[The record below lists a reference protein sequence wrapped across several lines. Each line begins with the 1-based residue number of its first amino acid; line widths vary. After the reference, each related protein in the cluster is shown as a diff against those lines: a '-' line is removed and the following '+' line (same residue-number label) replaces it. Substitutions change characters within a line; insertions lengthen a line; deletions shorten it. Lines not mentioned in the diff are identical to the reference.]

1 MGQRIRY
8 NFNLLLFLTA
18 GILAMVFSDECAQAK
33 VKTTIKNGVCI
44 VSGKGAMTDDTSYNK
59 KIKKVIIKDGVTS
72 LPEEAFAGCLKLK
85 EISIADSVK
94 SIGACAF
101 MQTDLREITIPNSV
115 KKLGNSVLSS
125 CKKLT
130 KIKMPG
136 NVKITYESD
145 QYFPVV
151 QFDVDSPVK
160 TIELTSSLNLEIFMY
175 LSAENIVASK
185 NDPKYTSIDGILYT
199 KDGKSLVRIPNLRK
213 KAVIVDGCE
222 EFCTAAVEW
231 AGDDDGDPYMGCED
245 LKAITLPES
254 IQTINTKKHLTRW
267 GICPYTEDSIL
278 EKKEYI
284 SFTIA
289 NKNMPWERVSLL
301 HKKFNT
307 PYKNLQKEVP
317 AVFGPGAEQGFITT
331 KDGTVLLKYI
341 GKDDNVC
348 IPQGITKIEKNA
360 FASSTLKNVVFP
372 KRLEKIGG
380 NAFVNCKNLT
390 KVTIPGSVKVV
401 DGFRESGIRELTL
414 EEGIQKIAENAFCE
428 CSQLTSVTLPDSVT
442 SAAGF
447 ARCKNLKKVILGKN
461 VHTIDFYAFN
471 RTSLAE
477 IIIPK
482 SVDIIDQDAFSK
494 CKNLKKITFKG
505 TPSDISPYAFD
516 GTAVVTEPGS
526 IKTQY
531 TWAVLDCLKSTR
543 KKSVFNGTFHC
554 LRLKDADGYEL
565 QISSTKKFTKKTA
578 KTFAIKKDGKR
589 VCRNLKLPN
598 DLYLRIRP
606 YKLTGSEK
614 TYGKWTYADYDT
626 WGYADES

>member
-1 MGQRIRY
+1 MMNQRKRSIL
-8 NFNLLLFLTA
+8 FLLFTA
-18 GILAMVFSDECAQAK
+18 GLFAGVLFCTETTQAK
-33 VKTTIKNGVCI
+33 VKTTIKNGVCT

-130 KIKMPG
+130 KVKMPG
-136 NVKITYESD
+136 NVKIIYGSD
-145 QYFPVV
+145 EYFPVF

-160 TIELTSSLNLEIFMY
+160 TIELTRILNLEIFMY
-175 LSAENIVASK
+175 LSAENIVVSK
-185 NDPKYTSIDGILYT
+185 NDPKYTSIDGLLYT

-213 KAVIVDGCE
+213 KAVIADGCE
-222 EFCTAAVEW
+222 EFCTTAVEW

-245 LKAITLPES
+245 LKTIVLPES
-254 IQTINTKKHLTRW
+254 IRTINTKKHLTRW
-267 GICPYTEDSIL
+267 GTSSYAEEHHTD
-278 EKKEYI
+278 KTDYI

-289 NKNMPWERVSLL
+289 NKNMPWEQVSLL

-307 PYKNLQKEVP
+307 PYETLQKEVP
-317 AVFGPGAEQGFITT
+317 AVFGPGAEQGFITP
-331 KDGTVLLKYI
+331 KDGTVLLKYV

-372 KRLEKIGG
+372 EGLEKIGE
-380 NAFVNCKNLT
+380 NAFANCKKLT
-390 KVTIPGSVKVV
+390 KVT
-401 DGFRESGIRELTL
+401 
-414 EEGIQKIAENAFCE
+414 
-428 CSQLTSVTLPDSVT
+428 
-442 SAAGF
+442 
-447 ARCKNLKKVILGKN
+447 
-461 VHTIDFYAFN
+461 
-471 RTSLAE
+471 
-477 IIIPK
+477 IPK

-516 GTAVVTEPGS
+516 GTAVVSEPGS

-531 TWAVLDCLKSTR
+531 TWAVLDRLKSTR

-554 LRLKDADGYEL
+554 LRLKSADGYEL
-565 QISSTKKFTKKTA
+565 QISSTKKFTKKTT
-578 KTFAIKKDGKR
+578 KTFAVKKDGKR

-626 WGYADES
+626 WGYADET

>member
-1 MGQRIRY
+1 MMNQRKRSIL
-8 NFNLLLFLTA
+8 FLLFTA
-18 GILAMVFSDECAQAK
+18 GLFAGVLFCTETTQAK
-33 VKTTIKNGVCI
+33 VKTTIKNGVCT

-130 KIKMPG
+130 KVKMPG
-136 NVKITYESD
+136 NVKIIYGSD
-145 QYFPVV
+145 EYFPVF

-175 LSAENIVASK
+175 LSAENIVVSK
-185 NDPKYTSIDGILYT
+185 NDPKYTSIDGLLYS

-213 KAVIVDGCE
+213 EAVIADGCE
-222 EFCTAAVEW
+222 EFCTTAVEW

-245 LKAITLPES
+245 LKTIVLPES
-254 IQTINTKKHLTRW
+254 IRTINTKKHLTRW
-267 GICPYTEDSIL
+267 GTSSYAEEHHTD
-278 EKKEYI
+278 KTDYI

-289 NKNMPWERVSLL
+289 NKNMPWEQVSLL

-307 PYKNLQKEVP
+307 PYETLQKEVP
-317 AVFGPGAEQGFITT
+317 AVFGPGAEQGFITP
-331 KDGTVLLKYI
+331 KDGTVLLKYV

-348 IPQGITKIEKNA
+348 IPQEITKIEKNA

-372 KRLEKIGG
+372 EGLEKIGE
-380 NAFVNCKNLT
+380 NAFANCKKLT
-390 KVTIPGSVKVV
+390 KVT
-401 DGFRESGIRELTL
+401 
-414 EEGIQKIAENAFCE
+414 
-428 CSQLTSVTLPDSVT
+428 
-442 SAAGF
+442 
-447 ARCKNLKKVILGKN
+447 
-461 VHTIDFYAFN
+461 
-471 RTSLAE
+471 
-477 IIIPK
+477 IPK

-516 GTAVVTEPGS
+516 GTAVVSEPGS

-531 TWAVLDCLKSTR
+531 TWAVLDRLKSTR

-554 LRLKDADGYEL
+554 LRLKSADGYEL
-565 QISSTKKFTKKTA
+565 QISSTKKFTKKTT
-578 KTFAIKKDGKR
+578 KTFAVKKDGKR

-606 YKLTGSEK
+606 YKLMGSEK
-614 TYGKWTYADYDT
+614 TYGKWTYADYDP
-626 WGYADES
+626 WSYADES

>member
-1 MGQRIRY
+1 MMNQRKRSIL
-8 NFNLLLFLTA
+8 FLLFTA
-18 GILAMVFSDECAQAK
+18 GLFSFVLFCTETTQAK
-33 VKTTIKNGVCI
+33 VKTTIKNGVCT

-130 KIKMPG
+130 KVKMPG
-136 NVKITYESD
+136 NVKIIYGSD
-145 QYFPVV
+145 EYFPVF

-175 LSAENIVASK
+175 LSAENIVVSK
-185 NDPKYTSIDGILYT
+185 NDPKYTSIDGLLYT

-213 KAVIVDGCE
+213 KAVIADGCE
-222 EFCTAAVEW
+222 EFCTTAVEW

-245 LKAITLPES
+245 LKTIVLPES
-254 IQTINTKKHLTRW
+254 IRTINTKKHLTRW
-267 GICPYTEDSIL
+267 GTSSYAEEHHTD
-278 EKKEYI
+278 KTDYI

-289 NKNMPWERVSLL
+289 NKNMPWEQVSLL

-307 PYKNLQKEVP
+307 PYETLQKEVP
-317 AVFGPGAEQGFITT
+317 AVFGPGAEQGFITP
-331 KDGTVLLKYI
+331 KDGTVLLKYV

-372 KRLEKIGG
+372 EGLEKIGE
-380 NAFVNCKNLT
+380 NAFANCKKLT
-390 KVTIPGSVKVV
+390 KVT
-401 DGFRESGIRELTL
+401 
-414 EEGIQKIAENAFCE
+414 
-428 CSQLTSVTLPDSVT
+428 
-442 SAAGF
+442 
-447 ARCKNLKKVILGKN
+447 
-461 VHTIDFYAFN
+461 
-471 RTSLAE
+471 
-477 IIIPK
+477 IPK

-516 GTAVVTEPGS
+516 GTAVVSEPGS

-531 TWAVLDCLKSTR
+531 TWAVLDRLKSTR

-554 LRLKDADGYEL
+554 LRLKSADGYEL
-565 QISSTKKFTKKTA
+565 QISSTKKFTKKTT
-578 KTFAIKKDGKR
+578 KTFAVKKDGKR

-598 DLYLRIRP
+598 DLYIRIRP

-626 WGYADES
+626 WGYADET

>member
-1 MGQRIRY
+1 MMNQRKRSIL
-8 NFNLLLFLTA
+8 FLLFTA
-18 GILAMVFSDECAQAK
+18 GLFAGVLFCTETTQAK
-33 VKTTIKNGVCI
+33 VKTTIKNGVCT

-130 KIKMPG
+130 KVKMPG
-136 NVKITYESD
+136 NVKIIYGSD
-145 QYFPVV
+145 EYFPVF

-175 LSAENIVASK
+175 LSAENIVVSK
-185 NDPKYTSIDGILYT
+185 NGPKYTSIDGLLYT

-213 KAVIVDGCE
+213 KAVIADGCE
-222 EFCTAAVEW
+222 EFCTTAVEW

-245 LKAITLPES
+245 LKTIVLPES
-254 IQTINTKKHLTRW
+254 IRTINTKKHLTRW
-267 GICPYTEDSIL
+267 GTSSYAEEHHTD
-278 EKKEYI
+278 KTDYI

-289 NKNMPWERVSLL
+289 NKNMPWEQVSLL

-307 PYKNLQKEVP
+307 PYETLQKEVP
-317 AVFGPGAEQGFITT
+317 AVFGPGAEQGFITP
-331 KDGTVLLKYI
+331 KDGTVLLKYV

-348 IPQGITKIEKNA
+348 IPQEITKIEKNA

-372 KRLEKIGG
+372 EGLEKIGE
-380 NAFVNCKNLT
+380 NAFANCKKLT
-390 KVTIPGSVKVV
+390 KVT
-401 DGFRESGIRELTL
+401 
-414 EEGIQKIAENAFCE
+414 
-428 CSQLTSVTLPDSVT
+428 
-442 SAAGF
+442 
-447 ARCKNLKKVILGKN
+447 
-461 VHTIDFYAFN
+461 
-471 RTSLAE
+471 
-477 IIIPK
+477 IPK

-516 GTAVVTEPGS
+516 GTAVVSEPGS

-531 TWAVLDCLKSTR
+531 TWAVLDRLKSTR

-554 LRLKDADGYEL
+554 LRLKSADGYEL
-565 QISSTKKFTKKTA
+565 QISSTKKFTKKTT
-578 KTFAIKKDGKR
+578 KTFAVKKNGKR

-626 WGYADES
+626 WGYADET

>member
-1 MGQRIRY
+1 MMNQRKRSIL
-8 NFNLLLFLTA
+8 FLLFTA
-18 GILAMVFSDECAQAK
+18 GLFAGVLFCTETTPAK
-33 VKTTIKNGVCI
+33 VKTTIKNEVCT
-44 VSGKGAMTDDTSYNK
+44 VSGKGAMTKPKSYNQ
-59 KIKKVIIKDGVTS
+59 KIKKVVIQNGVTS
-72 LPEEAFAGCLKLK
+72 LPVEAFAGCLKLK
-85 EISIADSVK
+85 EVSIADSVK

-136 NVKITYESD
+136 NVKIIYGSD
-145 QYFPVV
+145 QYYPVF

-175 LSAENIVASK
+175 LSAENIVVSK
-185 NDPKYTSIDGILYT
+185 NDPKYTSIDGLLYT

-213 KAVIVDGCE
+213 KAVIADGCE
-222 EFCTAAVEW
+222 EFCTTAVEW

-245 LKAITLPES
+245 LKTIALPES

-267 GICPYTEDSIL
+267 GTSSYAKDHYTD
-278 EKKEYI
+278 KTDYI

-289 NKNMPWERVSLL
+289 NKNMPWEQVSLL

-307 PYKNLQKEVP
+307 PYETLQKEVP
-317 AVFGPGAEQGFITT
+317 AVFGPGAEQGFITS
-331 KDGTVLLKYI
+331 KDGTVLLKYV

-360 FASSTLKNVVFP
+360 FA
-372 KRLEKIGG
+372 
-380 NAFVNCKNLT
+380 NCKKLT
-390 KVTIPGSVKVV
+390 KVTIP
-401 DGFRESGIRELTL
+401 
-414 EEGIQKIAENAFCE
+414 
-428 CSQLTSVTLPDSVT
+428 DSVA
-442 SAAGF
+442 SVAGF
-447 ARCKNLKKVILGKN
+447 THCKKLERVVLGKN
-461 VHTIDFYAFN
+461 VRAIGESAFSG
-471 RTSLAE
+471 TSLTE
-477 IIIPK
+477 ITIPK
-482 SVDIIDQDAFSK
+482 RVNTIDQDAFSK

-531 TWAVLDCLKSTR
+531 TWAVLDRLKSTR

-554 LRLKDADGYEL
+554 LRLKSADGYEL
-565 QISSTKKFTKKTA
+565 QISSTKKFTKKTT
-578 KTFAIKKDGKR
+578 KTFAVKKNGKR
-589 VCRNLKLPN
+589 VCRDLKLPN

-606 YKLTGSEK
+606 YKLTGGVKS
-614 TYGKWTYADYDT
+614 YGKWTYADYDPWSYT
-626 WGYADES
+626 DGS

>member
-1 MGQRIRY
+1 MMNQRKRSIL
-8 NFNLLLFLTA
+8 FLLFTA
-18 GILAMVFSDECAQAK
+18 GLFAGVLFCTETTQAK
-33 VKTTIKNGVCI
+33 VKTTIKNGVCT

-130 KIKMPG
+130 KVKMPG
-136 NVKITYESD
+136 NVKIIYGSD
-145 QYFPVV
+145 EYFPVF

-175 LSAENIVASK
+175 LSAENIVVSK
-185 NDPKYTSIDGILYT
+185 NDPKYTSIDGLLYS

-213 KAVIVDGCE
+213 EAVIADGCE
-222 EFCTAAVEW
+222 EFCTTAVEW

-245 LKAITLPES
+245 LKTIVLPES
-254 IQTINTKKHLTRW
+254 IRTINTKKHLTRW
-267 GICPYTEDSIL
+267 GTSSYAEEHHTD
-278 EKKEYI
+278 KTDYI

-289 NKNMPWERVSLL
+289 NKNMPWEQVSLL

-307 PYKNLQKEVP
+307 PYETLQKEVP
-317 AVFGPGAEQGFITT
+317 AVFGPGAEQGFITP
-331 KDGTVLLKYI
+331 KDGTVLLKYV

-348 IPQGITKIEKNA
+348 IPQEITKIEKNA

-372 KRLEKIGG
+372 EGLEKIGE
-380 NAFVNCKNLT
+380 NAFANCKKLT
-390 KVTIPGSVKVV
+390 KVT
-401 DGFRESGIRELTL
+401 
-414 EEGIQKIAENAFCE
+414 
-428 CSQLTSVTLPDSVT
+428 
-442 SAAGF
+442 
-447 ARCKNLKKVILGKN
+447 
-461 VHTIDFYAFN
+461 
-471 RTSLAE
+471 
-477 IIIPK
+477 IPK

-531 TWAVLDCLKSTR
+531 TWAVLDRLKSTR

-554 LRLKDADGYEL
+554 LRLKSADGYEL
-565 QISSTKKFTKKTA
+565 QISSTKKFTKKTT
-578 KTFAIKKDGKR
+578 KTFAVKKDGKR
-589 VCRNLKLPN
+589 VCRGLKLPN

-606 YKLTGSEK
+606 YKLTGGVKS
-614 TYGKWTYADYDT
+614 YGKRTYADYDP
-626 WGYADES
+626 WSYADES

>member
-1 MGQRIRY
+1 MRKRTRY
-8 NFNLLLFLTA
+8 NFNLLLLLTA
-18 GILAMVFSDECAQAK
+18 GIVATVFSSECAQAK
-33 VKTTIKNGVCI
+33 VKTTIKNGVCT

-130 KIKMPG
+130 KVKMPG
-136 NVKITYESD
+136 NVKIIYGSD
-145 QYFPVV
+145 EYFPVF

-175 LSAENIVASK
+175 LSAENIVVSK
-185 NDPKYTSIDGILYT
+185 IDPKYTSIDGLLYT

-213 KAVIVDGCE
+213 KAVIADGCE
-222 EFCTAAVEW
+222 EFCTTAVEW

-245 LKAITLPES
+245 LKTIVLPES
-254 IQTINTKKHLTRW
+254 IRTINTKKHLTHW
-267 GICPYTEDSIL
+267 GTSSYAEEHHTD
-278 EKKEYI
+278 KTDYI

-289 NKNMPWERVSLL
+289 NKNMPWEQVSLL

-307 PYKNLQKEVP
+307 PYETLQKEVP
-317 AVFGPGAEQGFITT
+317 AVFGPGAEQGFITP
-331 KDGTVLLKYI
+331 KDGTVLLKYV
-341 GKDDNVC
+341 GKYDNVC

-372 KRLEKIGG
+372 EGLEKIGE
-380 NAFVNCKNLT
+380 NAFANCKKLT
-390 KVTIPGSVKVV
+390 KVT
-401 DGFRESGIRELTL
+401 
-414 EEGIQKIAENAFCE
+414 
-428 CSQLTSVTLPDSVT
+428 
-442 SAAGF
+442 
-447 ARCKNLKKVILGKN
+447 
-461 VHTIDFYAFN
+461 
-471 RTSLAE
+471 
-477 IIIPK
+477 IPK

-516 GTAVVTEPGS
+516 GTAVVSEPGS

-531 TWAVLDCLKSTR
+531 TWAVLDRLKSTR

-554 LRLKDADGYEL
+554 LRLKSADGYEL
-565 QISSTKKFTKKTA
+565 QISSTKKFTKKTT
-578 KTFAIKKDGKR
+578 KTFAVKKDGKR

-626 WGYADES
+626 WGYADET

>member
-1 MGQRIRY
+1 MMNQRKRSIL
-8 NFNLLLFLTA
+8 FLLFTA
-18 GILAMVFSDECAQAK
+18 GLFAGVLFCTETTQAK
-33 VKTTIKNGVCI
+33 VKTTIKNGVCT

-130 KIKMPG
+130 KVKMPG
-136 NVKITYESD
+136 NVKIIYGSD
-145 QYFPVV
+145 EYFPVF

-175 LSAENIVASK
+175 LSAENIVVSK
-185 NDPKYTSIDGILYT
+185 NDPKYTSIDGLLYT

-213 KAVIVDGCE
+213 KAVIADGCE
-222 EFCTAAVEW
+222 EFCTTAVEW

-245 LKAITLPES
+245 LKTIVLSES
-254 IQTINTKKHLTRW
+254 IRTINTKKHLTRW
-267 GICPYTEDSIL
+267 GTSSYAEEHHTD
-278 EKKEYI
+278 KTDYI

-289 NKNMPWERVSLL
+289 NKNMPWEQVSLL

-307 PYKNLQKEVP
+307 PYETLQKEVP
-317 AVFGPGAEQGFITT
+317 AVFGPGAEQGFITP
-331 KDGTVLLKYI
+331 KDGTVLLKYV

-372 KRLEKIGG
+372 EGLEKIGE
-380 NAFVNCKNLT
+380 NAFANCKKLT
-390 KVTIPGSVKVV
+390 KVT
-401 DGFRESGIRELTL
+401 
-414 EEGIQKIAENAFCE
+414 
-428 CSQLTSVTLPDSVT
+428 
-442 SAAGF
+442 
-447 ARCKNLKKVILGKN
+447 
-461 VHTIDFYAFN
+461 
-471 RTSLAE
+471 
-477 IIIPK
+477 IPK

-516 GTAVVTEPGS
+516 GTAVVSEPGS

-531 TWAVLDCLKSTR
+531 TWAVLDRLKSTR

-554 LRLKDADGYEL
+554 LRLKSADGYEL
-565 QISSTKKFTKKTA
+565 QISSTKKFTKKTT
-578 KTFAIKKDGKR
+578 KTFAVKKDGKR

-626 WGYADES
+626 WGYADET

>member
-1 MGQRIRY
+1 MMNQRKRSIL
-8 NFNLLLFLTA
+8 FLLFTA
-18 GILAMVFSDECAQAK
+18 GLFAGVLFCTETTQAK
-33 VKTTIKNGVCI
+33 VKTTIKNGVCT

-130 KIKMPG
+130 KVKMPG
-136 NVKITYESD
+136 NVKIIYGSD
-145 QYFPVV
+145 EYFPVF

-175 LSAENIVASK
+175 LSAENIVVSK
-185 NDPKYTSIDGILYT
+185 NDPKYTSIDGLLYT

-213 KAVIVDGCE
+213 KAVIADGCE
-222 EFCTAAVEW
+222 EFCTTAVEW

-245 LKAITLPES
+245 LKTIVLPES
-254 IQTINTKKHLTRW
+254 IRTINTKKHLTRW
-267 GICPYTEDSIL
+267 GTSSYAEEHHTD
-278 EKKEYI
+278 KTDYI

-289 NKNMPWERVSLL
+289 NKNMPWEQVSLL

-307 PYKNLQKEVP
+307 PYETLQKEVP
-317 AVFGPGAEQGFITT
+317 AVFGPGAEQGFITP
-331 KDGTVLLKYI
+331 KDGTVLLKYV

-372 KRLEKIGG
+372 EVLEKIGE
-380 NAFVNCKNLT
+380 NAFANCKKLT
-390 KVTIPGSVKVV
+390 KVT
-401 DGFRESGIRELTL
+401 
-414 EEGIQKIAENAFCE
+414 
-428 CSQLTSVTLPDSVT
+428 
-442 SAAGF
+442 
-447 ARCKNLKKVILGKN
+447 
-461 VHTIDFYAFN
+461 
-471 RTSLAE
+471 
-477 IIIPK
+477 IPK

-516 GTAVVTEPGS
+516 GTAVVSEPGS

-531 TWAVLDCLKSTR
+531 TWAVLDRLKSTR

-554 LRLKDADGYEL
+554 LRLKSADGYEL
-565 QISSTKKFTKKTA
+565 QISSTKKFTKKTT
-578 KTFAIKKDGKR
+578 KTFAVKKDGKR

-626 WGYADES
+626 WGYADET

>member
-1 MGQRIRY
+1 MMNQRKRSIL
-8 NFNLLLFLTA
+8 FLLFTA
-18 GILAMVFSDECAQAK
+18 GLFAGVLFCTETTQAK
-33 VKTTIKNGVCI
+33 VKTTIKNGVCT

-130 KIKMPG
+130 KVKMPG
-136 NVKITYESD
+136 NVKIIYGSD
-145 QYFPVV
+145 EYFPVF

-175 LSAENIVASK
+175 LSAENIVVSK
-185 NDPKYTSIDGILYT
+185 NDPKYTSIDGLLYT

-213 KAVIVDGCE
+213 KAVIADGCE
-222 EFCTAAVEW
+222 EFCTTAVEW
-231 AGDDDGDPYMGCED
+231 AGDDDGDPYMGGED
-245 LKAITLPES
+245 LKTIVLPES
-254 IQTINTKKHLTRW
+254 IRTINTKKHLTRW
-267 GICPYTEDSIL
+267 GTSSYAEEHHTD
-278 EKKEYI
+278 KTDYI

-289 NKNMPWERVSLL
+289 NKNMPWEQVSLL

-307 PYKNLQKEVP
+307 PYETLQKEVP
-317 AVFGPGAEQGFITT
+317 AVFGPGAEQGFITP
-331 KDGTVLLKYI
+331 KDGTVLLKYV

-372 KRLEKIGG
+372 EGLEKIGE
-380 NAFVNCKNLT
+380 NAFANCKKLT
-390 KVTIPGSVKVV
+390 KVT
-401 DGFRESGIRELTL
+401 
-414 EEGIQKIAENAFCE
+414 
-428 CSQLTSVTLPDSVT
+428 
-442 SAAGF
+442 
-447 ARCKNLKKVILGKN
+447 
-461 VHTIDFYAFN
+461 
-471 RTSLAE
+471 
-477 IIIPK
+477 IPK

-516 GTAVVTEPGS
+516 GTAVVSEPGS

-531 TWAVLDCLKSTR
+531 TWAVLDRLKSTR

-554 LRLKDADGYEL
+554 LRLKSADGYEL
-565 QISSTKKFTKKTA
+565 QISSTKKFTKKTT
-578 KTFAIKKDGKR
+578 KTFAVKKDGKR

-626 WGYADES
+626 WGYADET

>member
-1 MGQRIRY
+1 MMNQRKRSIL
-8 NFNLLLFLTA
+8 FLLFTA
-18 GILAMVFSDECAQAK
+18 GLFAGVLFCTETSQAK
-33 VKTTIKNGVCI
+33 VKTTIKSGVCT
-44 VSGKGAMTDDTSYNK
+44 VSGKGAMTKPKSYNQ
-59 KIKKVIIKDGVTS
+59 KIKKVVIQNGVTS
-72 LPEEAFAGCLKLK
+72 LPVEAFAGCLKLK
-85 EISIADSVK
+85 EVSIADSVK

-136 NVKITYESD
+136 NVKITYGSD
-145 QYFPVV
+145 QYYPVF

-175 LSAENIVASK
+175 LSAENIVVSK
-185 NDPKYTSIDGILYT
+185 NDPKYTSIDGLLYT

-213 KAVIVDGCE
+213 KAVIADGCE
-222 EFCTAAVEW
+222 EFCTTAVEW

-245 LKAITLPES
+245 LKTIALPES

-267 GICPYTEDSIL
+267 GTSSYAEDHYTD
-278 EKKEYI
+278 KTDYI

-289 NKNMPWERVSLL
+289 NKNMPWEQVSLL

-307 PYKNLQKEVP
+307 PYETLQKEVP
-317 AVFGPGAEQGFITT
+317 AVFGPGAEQGFITS
-331 KDGTVLLKYI
+331 KDGTALLKYV

-360 FASSTLKNVVFP
+360 FA
-372 KRLEKIGG
+372 
-380 NAFVNCKNLT
+380 NCKKLT
-390 KVTIPGSVKVV
+390 KVTIP
-401 DGFRESGIRELTL
+401 
-414 EEGIQKIAENAFCE
+414 
-428 CSQLTSVTLPDSVT
+428 DSVA
-442 SAAGF
+442 SVAGF
-447 ARCKNLKKVILGKN
+447 THCKKLERVVLGKN
-461 VHTIDFYAFN
+461 VRAIGESAFSG
-471 RTSLAE
+471 TSLTE
-477 IIIPK
+477 ITIPK
-482 SVDIIDQDAFSK
+482 RVNTIDQDAFSK

-531 TWAVLDCLKSTR
+531 TWAVLDRLKSTR

-554 LRLKDADGYEL
+554 LRLKSADGYEL
-565 QISSTKKFTKKTA
+565 QISSTKKFTKKTT
-578 KTFAIKKDGKR
+578 KTFAVKKNGKR
-589 VCRNLKLPN
+589 VCRDLKLPN

-606 YKLTGSEK
+606 YKLTGGVKS
-614 TYGKWTYADYDT
+614 YGKWTYADYDPWSYT
-626 WGYADES
+626 DGS

>member
-1 MGQRIRY
+1 MKQKTQY
-8 NFNLLLFLTA
+8 YFHLLLLLTA
-18 GILAMVFSDECAQAK
+18 GFLALFFSTEPAQAK
-33 VKTTIKNGVCI
+33 VKTTIKNGVCT

-85 EISIADSVK
+85 EISIANSVK

-130 KIKMPG
+130 KVKMPG
-136 NVKITYESD
+136 NVKIIYGSD
-145 QYFPVV
+145 EYFPVF

-175 LSAENIVASK
+175 LSAENIVVSK
-185 NDPKYTSIDGILYT
+185 NDPKYTSIDGLLYT

-213 KAVIVDGCE
+213 KAVIADDCE
-222 EFCTAAVEW
+222 EFCTTAVEW

-245 LKAITLPES
+245 LKTIVLPES
-254 IQTINTKKHLTRW
+254 IRTINTKKHLTRW
-267 GICPYTEDSIL
+267 GTSSYAEDHYTD
-278 EKKEYI
+278 KTDYI

-289 NKNMPWERVSLL
+289 NKNMPWEQVSLL

-307 PYKNLQKEVP
+307 PYETLQKEVP
-317 AVFGPGAEQGFITT
+317 AVFGPGAEQGFITP
-331 KDGTVLLKYI
+331 KDGTVLLKYV

-372 KRLEKIGG
+372 EGLEKIGE
-380 NAFVNCKNLT
+380 NAFANCKKLT
-390 KVTIPGSVKVV
+390 KVT
-401 DGFRESGIRELTL
+401 
-414 EEGIQKIAENAFCE
+414 
-428 CSQLTSVTLPDSVT
+428 
-442 SAAGF
+442 
-447 ARCKNLKKVILGKN
+447 
-461 VHTIDFYAFN
+461 
-471 RTSLAE
+471 
-477 IIIPK
+477 IPK

-516 GTAVVTEPGS
+516 GTAVVSEPGS

-531 TWAVLDCLKSTR
+531 TWAVLDRLKSTR

-554 LRLKDADGYEL
+554 LRLKNADGYEL
-565 QISSTKKFTKKTA
+565 QISSTKKFTKKTT
-578 KTFAIKKDGKR
+578 KTFAVKKDGKR

-626 WGYADES
+626 WGYADET

>member
-1 MGQRIRY
+1 MMNQRKRSIL
-8 NFNLLLFLTA
+8 FLLFTA
-18 GILAMVFSDECAQAK
+18 GLFAGVLFCTETTQAK
-33 VKTTIKNGVCI
+33 VKTTIKNGVCT

-130 KIKMPG
+130 KVKMPG
-136 NVKITYESD
+136 NVKIIYGSD
-145 QYFPVV
+145 EYFPVF

-175 LSAENIVASK
+175 LSAENIVVSK
-185 NDPKYTSIDGILYT
+185 NDPKYTSIDGLLYT

-213 KAVIVDGCE
+213 KAVIADGCE
-222 EFCTAAVEW
+222 EFCTTAVEW

-245 LKAITLPES
+245 LKTIVLPES
-254 IQTINTKKHLTRW
+254 IRTINTKKHLTRW
-267 GICPYTEDSIL
+267 GTSSYAEEHHTD
-278 EKKEYI
+278 KTDYI

-289 NKNMPWERVSLL
+289 NKNMPWEQVSLL

-307 PYKNLQKEVP
+307 PYETLQKEVP
-317 AVFGPGAEQGFITT
+317 AVFGPGAEQGFITP
-331 KDGTVLLKYI
+331 KDGTVLLKYV

-372 KRLEKIGG
+372 EGLEKIGE
-380 NAFVNCKNLT
+380 NAFANCKKLT
-390 KVTIPGSVKVV
+390 KVT
-401 DGFRESGIRELTL
+401 
-414 EEGIQKIAENAFCE
+414 
-428 CSQLTSVTLPDSVT
+428 
-442 SAAGF
+442 
-447 ARCKNLKKVILGKN
+447 
-461 VHTIDFYAFN
+461 
-471 RTSLAE
+471 
-477 IIIPK
+477 IPK

-516 GTAVVTEPGS
+516 GTAVVSEPGN

-531 TWAVLDCLKSTR
+531 TWAVLDRLKSTR

-554 LRLKDADGYEL
+554 LRLKSADRYEL
-565 QISSTKKFTKKTA
+565 QISSTKKFTKKTT
-578 KTFAIKKDGKR
+578 KTFAVKKNGKR
-589 VCRNLKLPN
+589 VCRDLKLPN

-606 YKLTGSEK
+606 YKLTGGEK

-626 WGYADES
+626 WGYADET

>member
-1 MGQRIRY
+1 MMNQRKRSIL
-8 NFNLLLFLTA
+8 FLLFTA
-18 GILAMVFSDECAQAK
+18 GLFAGVLFCTETTQAK
-33 VKTTIKNGVCI
+33 VKTTIKNGVCT

-130 KIKMPG
+130 KVKMPG
-136 NVKITYESD
+136 NVKIIYGSD
-145 QYFPVV
+145 EYFPVF

-175 LSAENIVASK
+175 LSAENIVVSK
-185 NDPKYTSIDGILYT
+185 NDPKYTSIDGLLYT

-213 KAVIVDGCE
+213 KAVIADGCE
-222 EFCTAAVEW
+222 EFCTTAVEW
-231 AGDDDGDPYMGCED
+231 TGDDDGDPYMGCED
-245 LKAITLPES
+245 LKTIVLPES
-254 IQTINTKKHLTRW
+254 IRTINTKKHLTRW
-267 GICPYTEDSIL
+267 GTSSYAEEHHTD
-278 EKKEYI
+278 KTDYI

-289 NKNMPWERVSLL
+289 NKNMPWEQVSLL

-307 PYKNLQKEVP
+307 PYETLQKEVP
-317 AVFGPGAEQGFITT
+317 AVFGPGAEQGFITP
-331 KDGTVLLKYI
+331 KDGTVLLKYV

-348 IPQGITKIEKNA
+348 IPQEITKIEKNA

-372 KRLEKIGG
+372 EGLEKIGE
-380 NAFVNCKNLT
+380 NAFANCKKLT
-390 KVTIPGSVKVV
+390 KVT
-401 DGFRESGIRELTL
+401 
-414 EEGIQKIAENAFCE
+414 
-428 CSQLTSVTLPDSVT
+428 
-442 SAAGF
+442 
-447 ARCKNLKKVILGKN
+447 
-461 VHTIDFYAFN
+461 
-471 RTSLAE
+471 
-477 IIIPK
+477 IPK

-516 GTAVVTEPGS
+516 GTAVVSEPGS

-531 TWAVLDCLKSTR
+531 TWAVLDRLKSTR

-554 LRLKDADGYEL
+554 LRLKSADGYEL
-565 QISSTKKFTKKTA
+565 QISSTKKFTKKTT
-578 KTFAIKKDGKR
+578 KTFAVKKDGKR

-626 WGYADES
+626 WGYADET

>member
-1 MGQRIRY
+1 MMNQRKRSIL
-8 NFNLLLFLTA
+8 FLLFTA
-18 GILAMVFSDECAQAK
+18 GLFAGVLFYTETSQAK
-33 VKTTIKNGVCI
+33 VKTTIKSGVCT
-44 VSGKGAMTDDTSYNK
+44 VSGKGAMTKPKSYNQ
-59 KIKKVIIKDGVTS
+59 KIKKVVIQNGVTS
-72 LPEEAFAGCLKLK
+72 LPVEAFAGCLKLK
-85 EISIADSVK
+85 EVSIADSVK

-136 NVKITYESD
+136 NVKITYGSD
-145 QYFPVV
+145 QYFPVF

-160 TIELTSSLNLEIFMY
+160 TIELTSSLNLEIFRY
-175 LSAENIVASK
+175 LSAENIVVSK
-185 NDPKYTSIDGILYT
+185 NDPKYTSIDGLLYT

-213 KAVIVDGCE
+213 KAVIADGCE
-222 EFCTAAVEW
+222 EFCTTAVEW

-245 LKAITLPES
+245 LKTIALPES

-267 GICPYTEDSIL
+267 GTSSYAEDHYTD
-278 EKKEYI
+278 KTDYI

-289 NKNMPWERVSLL
+289 NKNMPWEQVSLL

-307 PYKNLQKEVP
+307 PYETLQKEVP
-317 AVFGPGAEQGFITT
+317 AVFGPGAEQGFITS
-331 KDGTVLLKYI
+331 KDGTVLLKYV

-360 FASSTLKNVVFP
+360 FA
-372 KRLEKIGG
+372 
-380 NAFVNCKNLT
+380 NCKKLT
-390 KVTIPGSVKVV
+390 KVTIP
-401 DGFRESGIRELTL
+401 
-414 EEGIQKIAENAFCE
+414 
-428 CSQLTSVTLPDSVT
+428 DSVA
-442 SAAGF
+442 SVAGF
-447 ARCKNLKKVILGKN
+447 THCKKLERVVLGKN
-461 VHTIDFYAFN
+461 VRVIGESAFSG
-471 RTSLAE
+471 TSLTE
-477 IIIPK
+477 ITIPK
-482 SVDIIDQDAFSK
+482 RVNTIDQDAFSK

-531 TWAVLDCLKSTR
+531 TWAVLDRLKSTR

-554 LRLKDADGYEL
+554 LRLKSADGYEL
-565 QISSTKKFTKKTA
+565 QISSTKKFTKKTT
-578 KTFAIKKDGKR
+578 KTFAVKKNGKR
-589 VCRNLKLPN
+589 VCRDLKLPN

-606 YKLTGSEK
+606 YKLTGGVKS
-614 TYGKWTYADYDT
+614 YGKWTYADYDPWSYT
-626 WGYADES
+626 DES

>member
-1 MGQRIRY
+1 MMNQRKRSIL
-8 NFNLLLFLTA
+8 FLLFTA
-18 GILAMVFSDECAQAK
+18 GLFAGVLFCTETTQAK
-33 VKTTIKNGVCI
+33 VKTTIKNGVCT
-44 VSGKGAMTDDTSYNK
+44 VSGKGAMTKPKSYNQ
-59 KIKKVIIKDGVTS
+59 KIKKVVIQNGVTS
-72 LPEEAFAGCLKLK
+72 LPVEAFAGCLKLK
-85 EISIADSVK
+85 EVSIADSVK

-136 NVKITYESD
+136 NVKIIYGSD
-145 QYFPVV
+145 EYFPVF

-175 LSAENIVASK
+175 LSAENIVVSK
-185 NDPKYTSIDGILYT
+185 NDPKYTSIDGLLYT

-213 KAVIVDGCE
+213 KAVIADGCE
-222 EFCTAAVEW
+222 EFCTTAVEW

-245 LKAITLPES
+245 LKTIALPES

-267 GICPYTEDSIL
+267 GTSSYAEDHYTD
-278 EKKEYI
+278 KTDYI

-289 NKNMPWERVSLL
+289 NKNMPWEQVSLL

-307 PYKNLQKEVP
+307 PYETLQKEVP
-317 AVFGPGAEQGFITT
+317 AVFGPGAEQGFITS
-331 KDGTVLLKYI
+331 KDGTVLLKYV

-360 FASSTLKNVVFP
+360 FA
-372 KRLEKIGG
+372 
-380 NAFVNCKNLT
+380 NCKKLT
-390 KVTIPGSVKVV
+390 KVTIP
-401 DGFRESGIRELTL
+401 
-414 EEGIQKIAENAFCE
+414 
-428 CSQLTSVTLPDSVT
+428 DSVA
-442 SAAGF
+442 SVAGF
-447 ARCKNLKKVILGKN
+447 THCKKLERVVLGKN
-461 VHTIDFYAFN
+461 VRAIGESAFSG
-471 RTSLAE
+471 TSLTE
-477 IIIPK
+477 ITIPER
-482 SVDIIDQDAFSK
+482 VNTIDQDAFSK

-531 TWAVLDCLKSTR
+531 TWAVLDRLKSTR

-554 LRLKDADGYEL
+554 LRLKSADGYEL
-565 QISSTKKFTKKTA
+565 QISSTKKFTKKTT
-578 KTFAIKKDGKR
+578 KTFAVKKNGKR
-589 VCRNLKLPN
+589 VCRDLKLPN
-598 DLYLRIRP
+598 YLYLRIRP
-606 YKLTGSEK
+606 YKLTGGVKS
-614 TYGKWTYADYDT
+614 YGKWTYADYDPWSYT
-626 WGYADES
+626 DES

>member
-1 MGQRIRY
+1 MMNQRKRSIL
-8 NFNLLLFLTA
+8 FLLFTA
-18 GILAMVFSDECAQAK
+18 GLFAGVLFCTETTQAK
-33 VKTTIKNGVCI
+33 VKTTIKNGVCT

-130 KIKMPG
+130 KVKMPG
-136 NVKITYESD
+136 NVKIIYGSD
-145 QYFPVV
+145 EYFPVF

-175 LSAENIVASK
+175 LSAENIVVSK
-185 NDPKYTSIDGILYT
+185 NAPKYTSIDGLLYT

-213 KAVIVDGCE
+213 KAVIADGCE
-222 EFCTAAVEW
+222 EFCTTAVEW

-245 LKAITLPES
+245 LKTIVLPES
-254 IQTINTKKHLTRW
+254 IRTINTKKHLTRW
-267 GICPYTEDSIL
+267 GTSSYAEEHHTD
-278 EKKEYI
+278 KTDYI

-289 NKNMPWERVSLL
+289 NKNMPWEQVSLL

-307 PYKNLQKEVP
+307 PYETLQKEVP
-317 AVFGPGAEQGFITT
+317 AVFGPGAEQGFITP
-331 KDGTVLLKYI
+331 KDGTVLLKYV

-372 KRLEKIGG
+372 EGLEKIGE
-380 NAFVNCKNLT
+380 NAFANCKKLT
-390 KVTIPGSVKVV
+390 KVT
-401 DGFRESGIRELTL
+401 
-414 EEGIQKIAENAFCE
+414 
-428 CSQLTSVTLPDSVT
+428 
-442 SAAGF
+442 
-447 ARCKNLKKVILGKN
+447 
-461 VHTIDFYAFN
+461 
-471 RTSLAE
+471 
-477 IIIPK
+477 IPK

-516 GTAVVTEPGS
+516 GTAVVSEPGS

-531 TWAVLDCLKSTR
+531 TWAVLDRLKSTR

-554 LRLKDADGYEL
+554 LRLKSADGYEL
-565 QISSTKKFTKKTA
+565 QISSTKKFTKKTT
-578 KTFAIKKDGKR
+578 KTFAVKKDGKR

-626 WGYADES
+626 WGYADET

>member
-1 MGQRIRY
+1 MMNQRKRSIL
-8 NFNLLLFLTA
+8 FLLFTA
-18 GILAMVFSDECAQAK
+18 GLFAGVLFCTETTQAK
-33 VKTTIKNGVCI
+33 VKTTIKNGVCT

-130 KIKMPG
+130 KVKMPG
-136 NVKITYESD
+136 NVKIIYGSD
-145 QYFPVV
+145 EYFPVF

-175 LSAENIVASK
+175 LSAENIVVSK
-185 NDPKYTSIDGILYT
+185 NDPKYTSIDGLLYS

-213 KAVIVDGCE
+213 EAVIADGCE
-222 EFCTAAVEW
+222 EFCTTAVEW

-245 LKAITLPES
+245 LKTIVLPES
-254 IQTINTKKHLTRW
+254 IRTINTKKHLTRW
-267 GICPYTEDSIL
+267 GTSSYAEEHHTD
-278 EKKEYI
+278 KTDYI

-289 NKNMPWERVSLL
+289 NKNMPWEQVSLL

-307 PYKNLQKEVP
+307 PYETLQKEVP
-317 AVFGPGAEQGFITT
+317 AVFGPGAEQGFITP
-331 KDGTVLLKYI
+331 KDGTVLLKYV

-348 IPQGITKIEKNA
+348 IPQEITKIEKNA

-372 KRLEKIGG
+372 EGLEKIGE
-380 NAFVNCKNLT
+380 NAFANCKKLT
-390 KVTIPGSVKVV
+390 KVT
-401 DGFRESGIRELTL
+401 
-414 EEGIQKIAENAFCE
+414 
-428 CSQLTSVTLPDSVT
+428 
-442 SAAGF
+442 
-447 ARCKNLKKVILGKN
+447 
-461 VHTIDFYAFN
+461 
-471 RTSLAE
+471 
-477 IIIPK
+477 IPK

-516 GTAVVTEPGS
+516 GTAVVSEPGS

-531 TWAVLDCLKSTR
+531 TWAVLDRLKSTR

-554 LRLKDADGYEL
+554 LRLKSADGYEL
-565 QISSTKKFTKKTA
+565 QISSTKKFTKKTT
-578 KTFAIKKDGKR
+578 KTFAVKKDGKR

-606 YKLTGSEK
+606 YKLAGGTKS
-614 TYGKWTYADYDT
+614 YGKWTYADYDT
-626 WGYADES
+626 WGYADET

>member
-1 MGQRIRY
+1 MMNQRKRSIL
-8 NFNLLLFLTA
+8 FLLFTA
-18 GILAMVFSDECAQAK
+18 GLFAGVLFCTETTQAK
-33 VKTTIKNGVCI
+33 VKTTIKNGVCT

-130 KIKMPG
+130 KVKMPG
-136 NVKITYESD
+136 NVKIIYGSD
-145 QYFPVV
+145 EYFPVF

-175 LSAENIVASK
+175 LSAENIVVSK
-185 NDPKYTSIDGILYT
+185 NDPKYTSIDGLLYT

-213 KAVIVDGCE
+213 KAVIADGCE
-222 EFCTAAVEW
+222 EFCTTAVEW

-245 LKAITLPES
+245 LKTIVLPES
-254 IQTINTKKHLTRW
+254 IRTINTKIHLTRW
-267 GICPYTEDSIL
+267 GTSSYAEEHHTD
-278 EKKEYI
+278 KTDYI

-289 NKNMPWERVSLL
+289 NKNMPWEQVSLL

-307 PYKNLQKEVP
+307 PYETLQKEVP
-317 AVFGPGAEQGFITT
+317 AVFGPGAEQGFITP
-331 KDGTVLLKYI
+331 KDGTVLLKYV

-348 IPQGITKIEKNA
+348 IPQEITKIEKNA

-372 KRLEKIGG
+372 EGLEKIGE
-380 NAFVNCKNLT
+380 NAFANCKKLT
-390 KVTIPGSVKVV
+390 KVT
-401 DGFRESGIRELTL
+401 
-414 EEGIQKIAENAFCE
+414 
-428 CSQLTSVTLPDSVT
+428 
-442 SAAGF
+442 
-447 ARCKNLKKVILGKN
+447 
-461 VHTIDFYAFN
+461 
-471 RTSLAE
+471 
-477 IIIPK
+477 IPK

-516 GTAVVTEPGS
+516 GTAVVSEPGS

-531 TWAVLDCLKSTR
+531 TWAVLDRLKSTR

-554 LRLKDADGYEL
+554 LRLKSADGYEL
-565 QISSTKKFTKKTA
+565 QISSTKKFTKKTT
-578 KTFAIKKDGKR
+578 KTFAVKKDGKR

-626 WGYADES
+626 WGYADET

>member
-1 MGQRIRY
+1 MMNQRKRSIL
-8 NFNLLLFLTA
+8 FLLFTA
-18 GILAMVFSDECAQAK
+18 GLFAGVLFCTETTQAK
-33 VKTTIKNGVCI
+33 VKKTIKNGVCT

-101 MQTDLREITIPNSV
+101 MQTDLRVFTIQNSV
-115 KKLGNSVLSS
+115 KKLVNRVLSS

-130 KIKMPG
+130 KVKMRG
-136 NVKITYESD
+136 IVKIIYGSD
-145 QYFPVV
+145 EYFPVF

-175 LSAENIVASK
+175 LSAENIVVSK
-185 NDPKYTSIDGILYT
+185 NDPKYTSIDGLLYT

-213 KAVIVDGCE
+213 KAVIADGCE
-222 EFCTAAVEW
+222 EFCTTAVEW

-245 LKAITLPES
+245 LKTIVLPES
-254 IQTINTKKHLTRW
+254 IRTINTKKHLTRW
-267 GICPYTEDSIL
+267 GTSSYAEEHHTD
-278 EKKEYI
+278 KTDYI

-289 NKNMPWERVSLL
+289 NKNMPWEQVSLL

-307 PYKNLQKEVP
+307 PYETLQKEVP
-317 AVFGPGAEQGFITT
+317 AVFGPGAEQGFITP
-331 KDGTVLLKYI
+331 KDGTVLLKYV

-372 KRLEKIGG
+372 EGLEKIGE
-380 NAFVNCKNLT
+380 NAFANCKKLT
-390 KVTIPGSVKVV
+390 KVT
-401 DGFRESGIRELTL
+401 
-414 EEGIQKIAENAFCE
+414 
-428 CSQLTSVTLPDSVT
+428 
-442 SAAGF
+442 
-447 ARCKNLKKVILGKN
+447 
-461 VHTIDFYAFN
+461 
-471 RTSLAE
+471 
-477 IIIPK
+477 IPK

-516 GTAVVTEPGS
+516 GTAVVSEPGS

-531 TWAVLDCLKSTR
+531 TWAVLDRLKSTR

-554 LRLKDADGYEL
+554 LRLKSADGYEL
-565 QISSTKKFTKKTA
+565 QISSTKKFTKKTT
-578 KTFAIKKDGKR
+578 KTFAVKKDGKR

-626 WGYADES
+626 WGYADET

>member
-1 MGQRIRY
+1 MRKRTRY
-8 NFNLLLFLTA
+8 NFNLLLLLTA
-18 GILAMVFSDECAQAK
+18 GIVATVFSSECAQAK

-44 VSGKGAMTDDTSYNK
+44 VSGKGAMTDDYGYNK
-59 KIKKVIIKDGVTS
+59 EIKKVIIKDGVTS

-130 KIKMPG
+130 KVKMPG
-136 NVKITYESD
+136 NVKIIYGSD
-145 QYFPVV
+145 EYFPVF

-175 LSAENIVASK
+175 LSAENIVVSK
-185 NDPKYTSIDGILYT
+185 NDPKYTSIDGLLYT

-213 KAVIVDGCE
+213 EAVIADGCE
-222 EFCTAAVEW
+222 EFCTTAVEW

-245 LKAITLPES
+245 LKTIVLPES
-254 IQTINTKKHLTRW
+254 IRTINTKKHLTRW
-267 GICPYTEDSIL
+267 GTSSYAEEHHTD
-278 EKKEYI
+278 KTDYI

-289 NKNMPWERVSLL
+289 NKNMPWEQVSLL

-307 PYKNLQKEVP
+307 PYETLQKEVP
-317 AVFGPGAEQGFITT
+317 AVFGPGAEQGFITP
-331 KDGTVLLKYI
+331 KDGTVLLKYV

-372 KRLEKIGG
+372 EGLEKIGE
-380 NAFVNCKNLT
+380 NAFANCKKLT
-390 KVTIPGSVKVV
+390 KVT
-401 DGFRESGIRELTL
+401 
-414 EEGIQKIAENAFCE
+414 
-428 CSQLTSVTLPDSVT
+428 
-442 SAAGF
+442 
-447 ARCKNLKKVILGKN
+447 
-461 VHTIDFYAFN
+461 
-471 RTSLAE
+471 
-477 IIIPK
+477 IPK

-516 GTAVVTEPGS
+516 GTAVVSEPGS

-531 TWAVLDCLKSTR
+531 TWAVLDRLKSTR

-554 LRLKDADGYEL
+554 LRLKSADGYEL
-565 QISSTKKFTKKTA
+565 QISSTKKFTKKTT
-578 KTFAIKKDGKR
+578 KTFAVKKDGKR

-626 WGYADES
+626 WGYADET

>member
-1 MGQRIRY
+1 MMNQRKRSIL
-8 NFNLLLFLTA
+8 FLLFTA
-18 GILAMVFSDECAQAK
+18 GLFAGVLFCTETTQAK
-33 VKTTIKNGVCI
+33 VKTTIKNGVCT

-130 KIKMPG
+130 KVKMPG
-136 NVKITYESD
+136 NVKIIYGSD
-145 QYFPVV
+145 EYFPVF

-175 LSAENIVASK
+175 LSAENIVVSK
-185 NDPKYTSIDGILYT
+185 NDPKYTSIDGLLYT

-213 KAVIVDGCE
+213 EAVIADGCE
-222 EFCTAAVEW
+222 EFCTTAVEW

-245 LKAITLPES
+245 LKTIVLPES
-254 IQTINTKKHLTRW
+254 IRTINTKKHLTRW
-267 GICPYTEDSIL
+267 GTSSYAEEHHTD
-278 EKKEYI
+278 KTDYI

-289 NKNMPWERVSLL
+289 NKNMPWEQVSLL

-307 PYKNLQKEVP
+307 PYETLQKEVP
-317 AVFGPGAEQGFITT
+317 AVFGPGAEQGFITP
-331 KDGTVLLKYI
+331 KDGTVLLKYV

-348 IPQGITKIEKNA
+348 IPQEITKIEKNA

-372 KRLEKIGG
+372 EGLEKIGE
-380 NAFVNCKNLT
+380 NAFANCKKLT
-390 KVTIPGSVKVV
+390 KVT
-401 DGFRESGIRELTL
+401 
-414 EEGIQKIAENAFCE
+414 
-428 CSQLTSVTLPDSVT
+428 
-442 SAAGF
+442 
-447 ARCKNLKKVILGKN
+447 
-461 VHTIDFYAFN
+461 
-471 RTSLAE
+471 
-477 IIIPK
+477 IPK

-516 GTAVVTEPGS
+516 GTAVVSEPGS

-531 TWAVLDCLKSTR
+531 TWAVLDRLKSTR

-554 LRLKDADGYEL
+554 LRLKSADGYEL
-565 QISSTKKFTKKTA
+565 QISSTKKFTKKTT
-578 KTFAIKKDGKR
+578 KTFAVKKDGKR

-626 WGYADES
+626 WGYADET

>member
-1 MGQRIRY
+1 MMNQRKRSIL
-8 NFNLLLFLTA
+8 FLLFTA
-18 GILAMVFSDECAQAK
+18 GLFAGVLFCTETTQAK
-33 VKTTIKNGVCI
+33 VKTTIKNGVCT

-130 KIKMPG
+130 KVKMPG
-136 NVKITYESD
+136 NVKIIYGSD
-145 QYFPVV
+145 EYFPVF

-175 LSAENIVASK
+175 LSAENIVVSK
-185 NDPKYTSIDGILYT
+185 NDPKYTSIDGLLYS

-213 KAVIVDGCE
+213 EAVIADGCE
-222 EFCTAAVEW
+222 EFCTTAVEW

-245 LKAITLPES
+245 LKTIVLPES
-254 IQTINTKKHLTRW
+254 IRTINTKKHLTRW
-267 GICPYTEDSIL
+267 GTSSYAEEHHTD
-278 EKKEYI
+278 KTDYI

-289 NKNMPWERVSLL
+289 NKNMPWEQVSLL

-307 PYKNLQKEVP
+307 PYETLQKEVP
-317 AVFGPGAEQGFITT
+317 AVFGACAEQGFITP
-331 KDGTVLLKYI
+331 KDGTVLLKYV

-372 KRLEKIGG
+372 EGLEKIGE
-380 NAFVNCKNLT
+380 NAFANCKKLT
-390 KVTIPGSVKVV
+390 KVT
-401 DGFRESGIRELTL
+401 
-414 EEGIQKIAENAFCE
+414 
-428 CSQLTSVTLPDSVT
+428 
-442 SAAGF
+442 
-447 ARCKNLKKVILGKN
+447 
-461 VHTIDFYAFN
+461 
-471 RTSLAE
+471 
-477 IIIPK
+477 IPK

-516 GTAVVTEPGS
+516 GTAVVSEPGS

-531 TWAVLDCLKSTR
+531 TWAVLDRLKSTR

-554 LRLKDADGYEL
+554 LRLKSADGYEL
-565 QISSTKKFTKKTA
+565 QISSTKKFTKKTT
-578 KTFAIKKDGKR
+578 KTFAVKKDGKR

-626 WGYADES
+626 WGYADET

>member
-1 MGQRIRY
+1 MMNQRKRSIL
-8 NFNLLLFLTA
+8 FLLFTA
-18 GILAMVFSDECAQAK
+18 GLFAGVLFCTETTQAK
-33 VKTTIKNGVCI
+33 VKTTIKNGVCT

-130 KIKMPG
+130 KVKMPG
-136 NVKITYESD
+136 NVKIIYGSD
-145 QYFPVV
+145 EYFPVF

-175 LSAENIVASK
+175 LSAENIVVSK
-185 NDPKYTSIDGILYT
+185 NDPKYTSIDDLLYT

-213 KAVIVDGCE
+213 KAVIADGCE
-222 EFCTAAVEW
+222 EFCTTAVEW

-245 LKAITLPES
+245 LKTIVLPES
-254 IQTINTKKHLTRW
+254 IRTINTKKHLTRW
-267 GICPYTEDSIL
+267 GTSSYAEEHHTD
-278 EKKEYI
+278 KTDYI

-289 NKNMPWERVSLL
+289 NKNMPWEQVSLL

-307 PYKNLQKEVP
+307 PYETLQKEVP
-317 AVFGPGAEQGFITT
+317 AVFGPGAEQGFITP
-331 KDGTVLLKYI
+331 KDGTVLLKYV

-372 KRLEKIGG
+372 EGLEKIGE
-380 NAFVNCKNLT
+380 NAFANCKKLT
-390 KVTIPGSVKVV
+390 KVT
-401 DGFRESGIRELTL
+401 
-414 EEGIQKIAENAFCE
+414 
-428 CSQLTSVTLPDSVT
+428 
-442 SAAGF
+442 
-447 ARCKNLKKVILGKN
+447 
-461 VHTIDFYAFN
+461 
-471 RTSLAE
+471 
-477 IIIPK
+477 IPK

-516 GTAVVTEPGS
+516 GTAVVSEPGS

-531 TWAVLDCLKSTR
+531 TWAVLDRLKSTR

-554 LRLKDADGYEL
+554 LRLKSADGYEL
-565 QISSTKKFTKKTA
+565 QISSTKKFTKKTT
-578 KTFAIKKDGKR
+578 KTFAVKKDGKR

-626 WGYADES
+626 WGYADET

>member
-1 MGQRIRY
+1 MMNQRKRSIL
-8 NFNLLLFLTA
+8 FLLFTA
-18 GILAMVFSDECAQAK
+18 GLFAGVLFCTETTQAK
-33 VKTTIKNGVCI
+33 VKTTIKNGVCT

-130 KIKMPG
+130 KVKMPG
-136 NVKITYESD
+136 NVKIIYGSD
-145 QYFPVV
+145 EYFPVF

-175 LSAENIVASK
+175 LSAENIVVSK
-185 NDPKYTSIDGILYT
+185 NDPKYTSIDGLLYT

-213 KAVIVDGCE
+213 KAVIADGCE
-222 EFCTAAVEW
+222 EFCTTAVEW

-245 LKAITLPES
+245 LKTIVLPES
-254 IQTINTKKHLTRW
+254 IRTINTKKHLTRC
-267 GICPYTEDSIL
+267 GTSSYAEEHHTD
-278 EKKEYI
+278 KTDYI

-289 NKNMPWERVSLL
+289 NKNMPWEQVSLL

-307 PYKNLQKEVP
+307 PYETLQKEVP
-317 AVFGPGAEQGFITT
+317 AVFGPGAEQGFITP
-331 KDGTVLLKYI
+331 KDGTVLLKYV

-372 KRLEKIGG
+372 EGLEKIGE
-380 NAFVNCKNLT
+380 NAFANCKKLT
-390 KVTIPGSVKVV
+390 KVT
-401 DGFRESGIRELTL
+401 
-414 EEGIQKIAENAFCE
+414 
-428 CSQLTSVTLPDSVT
+428 
-442 SAAGF
+442 
-447 ARCKNLKKVILGKN
+447 
-461 VHTIDFYAFN
+461 
-471 RTSLAE
+471 
-477 IIIPK
+477 IPK

-516 GTAVVTEPGS
+516 GTAVVSEPGS

-531 TWAVLDCLKSTR
+531 TWAVLDRLKSTR

-554 LRLKDADGYEL
+554 LRLKSADGYEL
-565 QISSTKKFTKKTA
+565 QISSTKKFTKKTT
-578 KTFAIKKDGKR
+578 KTFAVKKDGKR

-626 WGYADES
+626 WGYADET

>member
-1 MGQRIRY
+1 MMNQRKRSIL
-8 NFNLLLFLTA
+8 FLLFTA
-18 GILAMVFSDECAQAK
+18 GLFAGVLFCTETTQAK
-33 VKTTIKNGVCI
+33 VKTTIKNGVCT

-130 KIKMPG
+130 KVKMPG
-136 NVKITYESD
+136 NVKIIYGSD
-145 QYFPVV
+145 EYFPVFK
-151 QFDVDSPVK
+151 FDVDSPVK

-175 LSAENIVASK
+175 LSAENIVVSK
-185 NDPKYTSIDGILYT
+185 NDPKYTSIDGLLYT

-213 KAVIVDGCE
+213 KAVIADGCE
-222 EFCTAAVEW
+222 EFCTTAVEW

-245 LKAITLPES
+245 LKTIVLPES
-254 IQTINTKKHLTRW
+254 IRTINTKKHLTRW
-267 GICPYTEDSIL
+267 GTSSYAEEHHTD
-278 EKKEYI
+278 KTDYI

-289 NKNMPWERVSLL
+289 NKNMPWEQVSLL

-307 PYKNLQKEVP
+307 PYETLQKEVP
-317 AVFGPGAEQGFITT
+317 AVFGQGAEQGFITP
-331 KDGTVLLKYI
+331 KDGTVLLKYV

-372 KRLEKIGG
+372 EGLEKIGE
-380 NAFVNCKNLT
+380 NAFANCKKLT
-390 KVTIPGSVKVV
+390 KVT
-401 DGFRESGIRELTL
+401 
-414 EEGIQKIAENAFCE
+414 
-428 CSQLTSVTLPDSVT
+428 
-442 SAAGF
+442 
-447 ARCKNLKKVILGKN
+447 
-461 VHTIDFYAFN
+461 
-471 RTSLAE
+471 
-477 IIIPK
+477 IPK

-516 GTAVVTEPGS
+516 GTAVVSEPGS

-531 TWAVLDCLKSTR
+531 TWAVLDRLKSTR

-554 LRLKDADGYEL
+554 LRLKSADGYEL
-565 QISSTKKFTKKTA
+565 QISSTKKFTKKTT
-578 KTFAIKKDGKR
+578 KTFAVKKDGKR

-626 WGYADES
+626 WGYADET

>member
-1 MGQRIRY
+1 MMNQRKRSIL
-8 NFNLLLFLTA
+8 FLLFTA
-18 GILAMVFSDECAQAK
+18 GLFAGVLFCTETTQAK
-33 VKTTIKNGVCI
+33 VKTTIKNGVCT

-130 KIKMPG
+130 KVKMPG
-136 NVKITYESD
+136 NVKIIYGSD
-145 QYFPVV
+145 EYFPVF

-175 LSAENIVASK
+175 LSAENIVVSK
-185 NDPKYTSIDGILYT
+185 NDPKYTSIDGLLYT

-213 KAVIVDGCE
+213 KAVIADGCE
-222 EFCTAAVEW
+222 EFCTTAVEW

-245 LKAITLPES
+245 LKTIVLPES
-254 IQTINTKKHLTRW
+254 IRTINTKKHLTRW
-267 GICPYTEDSIL
+267 GTSSYAEEHHTD
-278 EKKEYI
+278 KTDYI

-289 NKNMPWERVSLL
+289 NKNMPWEQVSLL

-307 PYKNLQKEVP
+307 PYETLQKEVP
-317 AVFGPGAEQGFITT
+317 AVFGPGAEQGFITP
-331 KDGTVLLKYI
+331 KDGTVLLKYV

-372 KRLEKIGG
+372 EGLEKIGE
-380 NAFVNCKNLT
+380 NAFANCKKLT
-390 KVTIPGSVKVV
+390 KVT
-401 DGFRESGIRELTL
+401 
-414 EEGIQKIAENAFCE
+414 
-428 CSQLTSVTLPDSVT
+428 
-442 SAAGF
+442 
-447 ARCKNLKKVILGKN
+447 
-461 VHTIDFYAFN
+461 
-471 RTSLAE
+471 
-477 IIIPK
+477 IPK

-516 GTAVVTEPGS
+516 GTAVVSEPGS

-531 TWAVLDCLKSTR
+531 TWAVLDRLKSTR

-554 LRLKDADGYEL
+554 LRLKSADGYEL
-565 QISSTKKFTKKTA
+565 QISSTKKFTKKTT
-578 KTFAIKKDGKR
+578 KTFAVKKDGKR

-626 WGYADES
+626 WGYAAET

>member
-1 MGQRIRY
+1 MMNQRKRSIL
-8 NFNLLLFLTA
+8 FLLFTA
-18 GILAMVFSDECAQAK
+18 GLFAGVLFCTETTQAK
-33 VKTTIKNGVCI
+33 VKTTIKNGVCT

-130 KIKMPG
+130 KVKMPG
-136 NVKITYESD
+136 NVKIIYGSD
-145 QYFPVV
+145 EYFPVF

-175 LSAENIVASK
+175 LSAENIVVSK
-185 NDPKYTSIDGILYT
+185 NDPKYTSIDGLLYT

-213 KAVIVDGCE
+213 KAVIADGCE
-222 EFCTAAVEW
+222 EFCTTAVEW

-245 LKAITLPES
+245 LKTIVLPES
-254 IQTINTKKHLTRW
+254 IRTINTKKHLTRW
-267 GICPYTEDSIL
+267 GTSSYAEEHHTD
-278 EKKEYI
+278 KTDYI

-289 NKNMPWERVSLL
+289 NKNMPWEQVSLL

-307 PYKNLQKEVP
+307 PYETLQKEVP
-317 AVFGPGAEQGFITT
+317 AVFGACAEQGFITP
-331 KDGTVLLKYI
+331 KDGTVLLKYV

-348 IPQGITKIEKNA
+348 IPQEITKIEKNA

-372 KRLEKIGG
+372 EGLEKIGE
-380 NAFVNCKNLT
+380 NAFANCKKLT
-390 KVTIPGSVKVV
+390 KVT
-401 DGFRESGIRELTL
+401 
-414 EEGIQKIAENAFCE
+414 
-428 CSQLTSVTLPDSVT
+428 
-442 SAAGF
+442 
-447 ARCKNLKKVILGKN
+447 
-461 VHTIDFYAFN
+461 
-471 RTSLAE
+471 
-477 IIIPK
+477 IPK

-516 GTAVVTEPGS
+516 GTAVVSEPGS

-531 TWAVLDCLKSTR
+531 TWAVLDRLKSTR

-554 LRLKDADGYEL
+554 LRLKSADGYEL
-565 QISSTKKFTKKTA
+565 QISSTKKFTKKTT
-578 KTFAIKKDGKR
+578 KTFAVKKDGKR

-626 WGYADES
+626 WGYADET

>member
-1 MGQRIRY
+1 MMNQRKRSIL
-8 NFNLLLFLTA
+8 FLLFTA
-18 GILAMVFSDECAQAK
+18 GLFAGVLFCTETTQAK
-33 VKTTIKNGVCI
+33 VKTTIKNGVCT

-130 KIKMPG
+130 KVKMPG
-136 NVKITYESD
+136 NVKIIYGSD
-145 QYFPVV
+145 EYFPVF

-175 LSAENIVASK
+175 LSAENIVVSK
-185 NDPKYTSIDGILYT
+185 NDPKYTSIDGLLYT

-213 KAVIVDGCE
+213 KAVIADGCE
-222 EFCTAAVEW
+222 EFCTTAVEW

-245 LKAITLPES
+245 LKTIVLPES
-254 IQTINTKKHLTRW
+254 IRTINTKKHLTRW
-267 GICPYTEDSIL
+267 GTSSYAEEHHTD
-278 EKKEYI
+278 KTDYI

-289 NKNMPWERVSLL
+289 NKNMPWEQVSLL

-307 PYKNLQKEVP
+307 PYETLQKEVP
-317 AVFGPGAEQGFITT
+317 AVFGPGAEQGFITP
-331 KDGTVLLKYI
+331 KDGTVLLKYV

-372 KRLEKIGG
+372 EGLEKIGE
-380 NAFVNCKNLT
+380 NAFANCKKLT
-390 KVTIPGSVKVV
+390 KVTIP
-401 DGFRESGIRELTL
+401 
-414 EEGIQKIAENAFCE
+414 
-428 CSQLTSVTLPDSVT
+428 
-442 SAAGF
+442 
-447 ARCKNLKKVILGKN
+447 
-461 VHTIDFYAFN
+461 
-471 RTSLAE
+471 
-477 IIIPK
+477 K
-482 SVDIIDQDAFSK
+482 SVGIIDQDAFSK

-516 GTAVVTEPGS
+516 GTAVVSEPGS

-531 TWAVLDCLKSTR
+531 TWAVLDRLKSTR

-554 LRLKDADGYEL
+554 LRLKSADGYEL
-565 QISSTKKFTKKTA
+565 QISSTKKFTKKTT
-578 KTFAIKKDGKR
+578 KTFAVKKDGKR

-598 DLYLRIRP
+598 DLYIRIRP

-626 WGYADES
+626 WGYADET

>member
-1 MGQRIRY
+1 MMNQRKRSIL
-8 NFNLLLFLTA
+8 FLLFTA
-18 GILAMVFSDECAQAK
+18 GLFAGVLFYTETSQAK
-33 VKTTIKNGVCI
+33 VKTTIKSGVCT
-44 VSGKGAMTDDTSYNK
+44 VSGKGAMTKPKSYNQ
-59 KIKKVIIKDGVTS
+59 KIKKVVIQNGVTS
-72 LPEEAFAGCLKLK
+72 LPVEAFAGCLKLK
-85 EISIADSVK
+85 EVSIADSVK

-136 NVKITYESD
+136 NVKITYGSD
-145 QYFPVV
+145 QYFPVF

-175 LSAENIVASK
+175 LSAENIVVSK
-185 NDPKYTSIDGILYT
+185 NDPKYTSIDGLLYT

-213 KAVIVDGCE
+213 KAVIADGCE
-222 EFCTAAVEW
+222 EFCTTAVEW

-245 LKAITLPES
+245 LKTIALPES

-267 GICPYTEDSIL
+267 GTSSYAEDHYTD
-278 EKKEYI
+278 KTDYI

-289 NKNMPWERVSLL
+289 NKNMPWEQVSLL

-307 PYKNLQKEVP
+307 PYETLQKEVP
-317 AVFGPGAEQGFITT
+317 AVFGPGAEQGFITS
-331 KDGTVLLKYI
+331 KDGTVLLKYV

-360 FASSTLKNVVFP
+360 FA
-372 KRLEKIGG
+372 
-380 NAFVNCKNLT
+380 NCKKLT
-390 KVTIPGSVKVV
+390 KVTIPDSVASVAGFTHCKKLEKVV
-401 DGFRESGIRELTL
+401 
-414 EEGIQKIAENAFCE
+414 
-428 CSQLTSVTLPDSVT
+428 
-442 SAAGF
+442 
-447 ARCKNLKKVILGKN
+447 LGKN
-461 VHTIDFYAFN
+461 VRVIGESAFSG
-471 RTSLAE
+471 TSLTE
-477 IIIPK
+477 ITIPK
-482 SVDIIDQDAFSK
+482 RVNTIDQDAFSK

-516 GTAVVTEPGS
+516 GTAVVTEPGN

-531 TWAVLDCLKSTR
+531 TWAVLDRLKSTR

-554 LRLKDADGYEL
+554 LRLKSADGYEL
-565 QISSTKKFTKKTA
+565 QISSTKKFTKKTT
-578 KTFAIKKDGKR
+578 KTFAVKKNGKR
-589 VCRNLKLPN
+589 VCRDLKLPN

-606 YKLTGSEK
+606 YKLTGGVKS
-614 TYGKWTYADYDT
+614 YGKWTYADYDPWSYT
-626 WGYADES
+626 DES

>member
-1 MGQRIRY
+1 MMNQRKRSIL
-8 NFNLLLFLTA
+8 FLLFTA
-18 GILAMVFSDECAQAK
+18 GLFAGVLFCTETTQAK
-33 VKTTIKNGVCI
+33 VKTTIKNGVCT
-44 VSGKGAMTDDTSYNK
+44 VSGKGAMTKPKSYNQ
-59 KIKKVIIKDGVTS
+59 KIKKIVIQNGVTS
-72 LPEEAFAGCLKLK
+72 LPVEAFAGCLKLK
-85 EISIADSVK
+85 EVSIADSVK

-136 NVKITYESD
+136 NVKITYGSD
-145 QYFPVV
+145 QYYPVF

-175 LSAENIVASK
+175 LSAENIVVSK
-185 NDPKYTSIDGILYT
+185 NDPKYTSIDGLLYT

-213 KAVIVDGCE
+213 KAVIADGCE
-222 EFCTAAVEW
+222 EFCTTAVEW

-245 LKAITLPES
+245 LKTIVLPES
-254 IQTINTKKHLTRW
+254 IRTINTKKHLTHW
-267 GICPYTEDSIL
+267 GTSSYADDHYTD
-278 EKKEYI
+278 KTDYI

-289 NKNMPWERVSLL
+289 NKNMLWEQVSLL

-307 PYKNLQKEVP
+307 PYETLQKEVP
-317 AVFGPGAEQGFITT
+317 AVFGPGAGQGFITP
-331 KDGTVLLKYI
+331 KDGTVLLKYV

-360 FASSTLKNVVFP
+360 FA
-372 KRLEKIGG
+372 
-380 NAFVNCKNLT
+380 NCKKLT
-390 KVTIPGSVKVV
+390 KVTIP
-401 DGFRESGIRELTL
+401 
-414 EEGIQKIAENAFCE
+414 
-428 CSQLTSVTLPDSVT
+428 DSVA
-442 SAAGF
+442 SVAGF
-447 ARCKNLKKVILGKN
+447 THCKKLERVVLGKN
-461 VHTIDFYAFN
+461 VRVIGESAFSG
-471 RTSLAE
+471 TSLTE
-477 IIIPK
+477 ITIPK
-482 SVDIIDQDAFSK
+482 RVNTIDQDAFSK

-531 TWAVLDCLKSTR
+531 TWAVLDRLKSTR

-554 LRLKDADGYEL
+554 LRLKSADGYEL

>member
-1 MGQRIRY
+1 MMNQRKRSIL
-8 NFNLLLFLTA
+8 FLLFTA
-18 GILAMVFSDECAQAK
+18 GLFAGVLFCTETTQAK
-33 VKTTIKNGVCI
+33 VKTTIKNGVCT
-44 VSGKGAMTDDTSYNK
+44 VSGKDAMTDDTSYNK

-130 KIKMPG
+130 KVKMPG
-136 NVKITYESD
+136 NVKIIYGSD
-145 QYFPVV
+145 EYFPVF

-175 LSAENIVASK
+175 LSAENIVVSK
-185 NDPKYTSIDGILYT
+185 IDPKYTSIDGLLYT

-213 KAVIVDGCE
+213 KAVIADGCE
-222 EFCTAAVEW
+222 EFCTTAVEW

-245 LKAITLPES
+245 LKTIVLPES
-254 IQTINTKKHLTRW
+254 IRTINTKKHLTHW
-267 GICPYTEDSIL
+267 GTSSYAEEHHTD
-278 EKKEYI
+278 KTDYI

-289 NKNMPWERVSLL
+289 NKNMPWEQVSLL

-307 PYKNLQKEVP
+307 PYETLQKEVP
-317 AVFGPGAEQGFITT
+317 AVFGPGAEQGFITP
-331 KDGTVLLKYI
+331 KDGTVLLKYV

-372 KRLEKIGG
+372 EGLEKIGE
-380 NAFVNCKNLT
+380 NAFANCKKLT
-390 KVTIPGSVKVV
+390 KVT
-401 DGFRESGIRELTL
+401 
-414 EEGIQKIAENAFCE
+414 
-428 CSQLTSVTLPDSVT
+428 
-442 SAAGF
+442 
-447 ARCKNLKKVILGKN
+447 
-461 VHTIDFYAFN
+461 
-471 RTSLAE
+471 
-477 IIIPK
+477 IPK

-516 GTAVVTEPGS
+516 GTAVVSEPGS

-531 TWAVLDCLKSTR
+531 TWAVLDRLKSTR

-554 LRLKDADGYEL
+554 LRLKSADGYEL
-565 QISSTKKFTKKTA
+565 QISSTKKFTKKTT
-578 KTFAIKKDGKR
+578 KTFAVKKDGKR

-626 WGYADES
+626 WGYADET

>member
-1 MGQRIRY
+1 MRKRTRY
-8 NFNLLLFLTA
+8 NFNLLLLLTA
-18 GILAMVFSDECAQAK
+18 GIVATVFSSECAQAK

-44 VSGKGAMTDDTSYNK
+44 VSGKGAMTDDYSYNK
-59 KIKKVIIKDGVTS
+59 EIKKVIIKDGVTS
-72 LPEEAFAGCLKLK
+72 LPEEAFTKCRNLK
-85 EISIADSVK
+85 EVSIADSVK
-94 SIGACAF
+94 KIGAYAF
-101 MQTDLREITIPNSV
+101 MGTDLHKITIPNSV

-130 KIKMPG
+130 KVKMPG
-136 NVKITYESD
+136 NVKIIYGSD
-145 QYFPVV
+145 EYFPVF

-175 LSAENIVASK
+175 LSAENIVVSK
-185 NDPKYTSIDGILYT
+185 NDPKYTSIDGLLYS
-199 KDGKSLVRIPNLRK
+199 KGGKSLVRIPNLRK
-213 KAVIVDGCE
+213 EAVIADGCE
-222 EFCTAAVEW
+222 EFCTTAVEW

-245 LKAITLPES
+245 LKTIVLPES
-254 IQTINTKKHLTRW
+254 IRTINTKKHLTRW
-267 GICPYTEDSIL
+267 GTSSYAEDHHTD
-278 EKKEYI
+278 KTDYI

-289 NKNMPWERVSLL
+289 NKNMPWEQVSLL

-307 PYKNLQKEVP
+307 PYETLQKEVP
-317 AVFGPGAEQGFITT
+317 AVFGPGAEQGFITP
-331 KDGTVLLKYI
+331 KDGTVLLKYV

-372 KRLEKIGG
+372 EGLEKIGE
-380 NAFVNCKNLT
+380 NAFANCKKLT
-390 KVTIPGSVKVV
+390 KVT
-401 DGFRESGIRELTL
+401 
-414 EEGIQKIAENAFCE
+414 
-428 CSQLTSVTLPDSVT
+428 
-442 SAAGF
+442 
-447 ARCKNLKKVILGKN
+447 
-461 VHTIDFYAFN
+461 
-471 RTSLAE
+471 
-477 IIIPK
+477 IPK

-516 GTAVVTEPGS
+516 GTAVVSEPGS

-531 TWAVLDCLKSTR
+531 TWAVLDRLKSTR

-554 LRLKDADGYEL
+554 LRLKSADGYEL
-565 QISSTKKFTKKTA
+565 QISSTKKFTKKTT
-578 KTFAIKKDGKR
+578 KTFAVKKDGKR

-626 WGYADES
+626 WGYADET

>member
-1 MGQRIRY
+1 MMNQRKRSIL
-8 NFNLLLFLTA
+8 FLLFTA
-18 GILAMVFSDECAQAK
+18 GLFAGVLFCTETTQAK
-33 VKTTIKNGVCI
+33 VKTTIKNGVCT

-130 KIKMPG
+130 KVKMPG
-136 NVKITYESD
+136 NVKIIYGSD
-145 QYFPVV
+145 EYFPVF

-175 LSAENIVASK
+175 LSAENIVVSK
-185 NDPKYTSIDGILYT
+185 NDPKYTSIDGLLYT

-213 KAVIVDGCE
+213 KAVIADGCE
-222 EFCTAAVEW
+222 EFCTTAVEW

-245 LKAITLPES
+245 LKTIVLPES
-254 IQTINTKKHLTRW
+254 IRTINTKKHLTRW
-267 GICPYTEDSIL
+267 GTSSYAEEHHTD
-278 EKKEYI
+278 KTDYI

-289 NKNMPWERVSLL
+289 NKNMPWEQVSLL

-307 PYKNLQKEVP
+307 PYETLQKEVP
-317 AVFGPGAEQGFITT
+317 AVFGPGAEQGFITP
-331 KDGTVLLKYI
+331 KDGTVLLKYV

-348 IPQGITKIEKNA
+348 IPQEITKIEKNA

-372 KRLEKIGG
+372 EGLEKIGE
-380 NAFVNCKNLT
+380 NAFANCKKLT
-390 KVTIPGSVKVV
+390 KVT
-401 DGFRESGIRELTL
+401 
-414 EEGIQKIAENAFCE
+414 
-428 CSQLTSVTLPDSVT
+428 
-442 SAAGF
+442 
-447 ARCKNLKKVILGKN
+447 
-461 VHTIDFYAFN
+461 
-471 RTSLAE
+471 
-477 IIIPK
+477 IPK

-516 GTAVVTEPGS
+516 GTAVVSEPGS

-531 TWAVLDCLKSTR
+531 TWAVLDRLKSTR

-554 LRLKDADGYEL
+554 PRLKSADGYEL
-565 QISSTKKFTKKTA
+565 QISSTKKFTKKTT
-578 KTFAIKKDGKR
+578 KTFAVKKDGKR

-626 WGYADES
+626 WGYADET

>member
-1 MGQRIRY
+1 MMNQRKRSIL
-8 NFNLLLFLTA
+8 FLLFTA
-18 GILAMVFSDECAQAK
+18 GLFAGVLFCTETTPAK
-33 VKTTIKNGVCI
+33 VKTTIKNGVCT
-44 VSGKGAMTDDTSYNK
+44 VSGKGAMTKPKSYNQ
-59 KIKKVIIKDGVTS
+59 KIKKIVIQNGVTS
-72 LPEEAFAGCLKLK
+72 LPVEAFAGCLKLK
-85 EISIADSVK
+85 EVSIADSVK

-136 NVKITYESD
+136 NVKIIYGSD
-145 QYFPVV
+145 QYYPVF

-175 LSAENIVASK
+175 LSAENIVVSK
-185 NDPKYTSIDGILYT
+185 NDPKYTSIDGLLYT

-213 KAVIVDGCE
+213 KAVIADGCE
-222 EFCTAAVEW
+222 EFCTTAVEW
-231 AGDDDGDPYMGCED
+231 AGDDDGDPYMGCKD
-245 LKAITLPES
+245 LKTIALPES

-267 GICPYTEDSIL
+267 GTSSYAEDHYTD
-278 EKKEYI
+278 KTDYI

-289 NKNMPWERVSLL
+289 NKNMPWEQVSLL

-307 PYKNLQKEVP
+307 PYETLQKEVP
-317 AVFGPGAEQGFITT
+317 AVFGPGAEQGFITS
-331 KDGTVLLKYI
+331 KDGTVLLKYV

-360 FASSTLKNVVFP
+360 FA
-372 KRLEKIGG
+372 
-380 NAFVNCKNLT
+380 NCKKLT
-390 KVTIPGSVKVV
+390 KVTIP
-401 DGFRESGIRELTL
+401 
-414 EEGIQKIAENAFCE
+414 
-428 CSQLTSVTLPDSVT
+428 DSVA
-442 SAAGF
+442 SVAGF
-447 ARCKNLKKVILGKN
+447 THCKKLERVVLGKN
-461 VHTIDFYAFN
+461 VRAIGESAFSG
-471 RTSLAE
+471 TSLTE
-477 IIIPK
+477 ITIPK
-482 SVDIIDQDAFSK
+482 RVNTIDQDAFSK

-531 TWAVLDCLKSTR
+531 TWAVLDRLKSTR

-554 LRLKDADGYEL
+554 LRLKSADGYEL
-565 QISSTKKFTKKTA
+565 QISSTKKFTKKTT
-578 KTFAIKKDGKR
+578 KTFAVKKNGKR
-589 VCRNLKLPN
+589 VCRDLKLPN

-606 YKLTGSEK
+606 YKLTGGVKS
-614 TYGKWTYADYDT
+614 YGKWTYADYDPWSYT
-626 WGYADES
+626 DGS

>member
-1 MGQRIRY
+1 MMNQRKRSIL
-8 NFNLLLFLTA
+8 FLLFTA
-18 GILAMVFSDECAQAK
+18 GLFAGVLFCTETTQAK
-33 VKTTIKNGVCI
+33 VKTTIKNGVCT

-130 KIKMPG
+130 KVKMPG
-136 NVKITYESD
+136 NVKIIYGSD
-145 QYFPVV
+145 EYFPVF

-175 LSAENIVASK
+175 LSAENIVVSK
-185 NDPKYTSIDGILYT
+185 NDPKYTSIDGLLYT

-213 KAVIVDGCE
+213 KAVIADGCE
-222 EFCTAAVEW
+222 EFCTTAVEW

-245 LKAITLPES
+245 LKTIVLPES
-254 IQTINTKKHLTRW
+254 IRTINTKKHLTRW
-267 GICPYTEDSIL
+267 GTSSYAEDHYTD
-278 EKKEYI
+278 KTDYI

-289 NKNMPWERVSLL
+289 NKNMPWEQVSLL

-307 PYKNLQKEVP
+307 PYETLQKEVP
-317 AVFGPGAEQGFITT
+317 AVFGPGAEQGFITP
-331 KDGTVLLKYI
+331 KDGTVLLKYV

-372 KRLEKIGG
+372 EGLEKIGE
-380 NAFVNCKNLT
+380 NAFANCKKLT
-390 KVTIPGSVKVV
+390 KVT
-401 DGFRESGIRELTL
+401 
-414 EEGIQKIAENAFCE
+414 
-428 CSQLTSVTLPDSVT
+428 
-442 SAAGF
+442 
-447 ARCKNLKKVILGKN
+447 
-461 VHTIDFYAFN
+461 
-471 RTSLAE
+471 
-477 IIIPK
+477 IPK

-516 GTAVVTEPGS
+516 GTAVVSEPGS

-531 TWAVLDCLKSTR
+531 TWAVLDRLKSTR

-554 LRLKDADGYEL
+554 LRLKSADGYEL
-565 QISSTKKFTKKTA
+565 QISSTKKFTKKTT
-578 KTFAIKKDGKR
+578 KTFAVKKDGKR

-626 WGYADES
+626 WGYADET

>member
-1 MGQRIRY
+1 MMNQRKRSIL
-8 NFNLLLFLTA
+8 FLLFTA
-18 GILAMVFSDECAQAK
+18 GLFAGVLFCTETTQAK
-33 VKTTIKNGVCI
+33 VKTTIKNGVCT

-130 KIKMPG
+130 KVKMPG
-136 NVKITYESD
+136 NVKIIYGSD
-145 QYFPVV
+145 EYFPVF

-175 LSAENIVASK
+175 LSAENIVVSK
-185 NDPKYTSIDGILYT
+185 NDPKYTSIDGLLYT

-213 KAVIVDGCE
+213 KAVIADGCE
-222 EFCTAAVEW
+222 EFCTTAVEW

-245 LKAITLPES
+245 LKTIVLPES
-254 IQTINTKKHLTRW
+254 IRTINTKKHLTRW
-267 GICPYTEDSIL
+267 GTSSYAEEHHTD
-278 EKKEYI
+278 KTDYI

-289 NKNMPWERVSLL
+289 NKNMPWEQVSLL

-307 PYKNLQKEVP
+307 PYETLQKEVP
-317 AVFGPGAEQGFITT
+317 AVFGPGAEQGFITP
-331 KDGTVLLKYI
+331 KDGTVLLKYV

-348 IPQGITKIEKNA
+348 IPQWITKIEKNA

-372 KRLEKIGG
+372 EGLEKIGE
-380 NAFVNCKNLT
+380 NAFANCKKLT
-390 KVTIPGSVKVV
+390 KVT
-401 DGFRESGIRELTL
+401 
-414 EEGIQKIAENAFCE
+414 
-428 CSQLTSVTLPDSVT
+428 
-442 SAAGF
+442 
-447 ARCKNLKKVILGKN
+447 
-461 VHTIDFYAFN
+461 
-471 RTSLAE
+471 
-477 IIIPK
+477 IPK

-516 GTAVVTEPGS
+516 GTAVVSEPGS

-531 TWAVLDCLKSTR
+531 TWAVLDRLKSSR

-554 LRLKDADGYEL
+554 LRLKSADGYEL
-565 QISSTKKFTKKTA
+565 QISSTKKFTKKTT
-578 KTFAIKKDGKR
+578 KTFAVKKDGKR

-626 WGYADES
+626 WGYADET

>member
-1 MGQRIRY
+1 MMNQRKRSIL
-8 NFNLLLFLTA
+8 FLLFTA
-18 GILAMVFSDECAQAK
+18 GLFAGVLFCTETTQAK
-33 VKTTIKNGVCI
+33 VKTTIKNGVCT
-44 VSGKGAMTDDTSYNK
+44 VSGKGAMTDETSYNK

-130 KIKMPG
+130 KVKMPG
-136 NVKITYESD
+136 NVKIIYGSD
-145 QYFPVV
+145 EYFPVF

-175 LSAENIVASK
+175 LSAENIVVSK
-185 NDPKYTSIDGILYT
+185 NDPKYTSIDGLLYT

-213 KAVIVDGCE
+213 KAVIADGCE
-222 EFCTAAVEW
+222 EFCTTAVEW

-245 LKAITLPES
+245 LKTIVLPES
-254 IQTINTKKHLTRW
+254 IRTINTKKHLTRW
-267 GICPYTEDSIL
+267 GTSSYAEEHHTD
-278 EKKEYI
+278 KTDYI

-289 NKNMPWERVSLL
+289 NKNMPWEQVSLL

-307 PYKNLQKEVP
+307 PYETLQKEVP
-317 AVFGPGAEQGFITT
+317 AVFGPGAEQGFITP
-331 KDGTVLLKYI
+331 KDGTVLLKYV

-348 IPQGITKIEKNA
+348 IPQEITKIEKNA

-372 KRLEKIGG
+372 EGLEKIGE
-380 NAFVNCKNLT
+380 NAFANCKKLT
-390 KVTIPGSVKVV
+390 KVT
-401 DGFRESGIRELTL
+401 
-414 EEGIQKIAENAFCE
+414 
-428 CSQLTSVTLPDSVT
+428 
-442 SAAGF
+442 
-447 ARCKNLKKVILGKN
+447 
-461 VHTIDFYAFN
+461 
-471 RTSLAE
+471 
-477 IIIPK
+477 IPK

-516 GTAVVTEPGS
+516 GTAVVSEPGS

-531 TWAVLDCLKSTR
+531 TWAVLDRLKSTR

-554 LRLKDADGYEL
+554 LRLKSADGYEL
-565 QISSTKKFTKKTA
+565 QISSTKKFTKKTT
-578 KTFAIKKDGKR
+578 KTFAVKKDGKR

-626 WGYADES
+626 WGYADET